1 MSMIDLRLNNN
12 KAIESMTNYLI
23 YDEDGDLMRVV
34 GRQEEARHIV
44 SNHEGWTFKLQRI
57 VKRDGY
63 SEALLL
69 GEALF

>member
-1 MSMIDLRLNNN
+1 
-12 KAIESMTNYLI
+12 
-23 YDEDGDLMRVV
+23 MRIV
-34 GRQEEARHIV
+34 GRQEEARHLV
-44 SNHEGWTFKLQRI
+44 QTREGWTFKLRRI

>member
-1 MSMIDLRLNNN
+1 MN
-12 KAIESMTNYLI
+12 KYLI
-23 YDEDGDLMRVV
+23 YDEAGDLMRVV
-34 GRQEEARHIV
+34 GRQEEARHLV
-44 SNHEGWTFKLQRI
+44 STHLGWTFKLQRV